1 MGLTIAERDQTK
13 GRATKDTR
21 VDVVQLRVN
30 DTVELSVPRC
40 TLAVRR
46 ARHNAVDVLRVA
58 RVRAVG
64 DGVHDKG
71 IRIRDVR
78 RLREVSHRVGFVLL
92 GAGVGV
98 REESVDTVDTG
109 EVDAWLASVD
119 VTAARELDRIA
130 KEIQL

>member
-1 MGLTIAERDQTK
+1 MGLTIAERDQTE

-40 TLAVRR
+40 ALAVGR
-46 ARHNAVDVLRVA
+46 ARHDTIDVLRVA

-64 DGVHDKG
+64 DGVGDQG
-71 IRIRDVR
+71 ICVRDVR
-78 RLREVSHRVGFVLL
+78 RLREVDHRVGVVLL